1 MPLTQYVDLE
11 SKKYNDLRAI
21 AKELGLKA
29 NGTKVELIARIKGTK
44 SGQGESDVRRL
55 YKELAKRC
63 QHTLSRLNKIER
75 DIVLTLKASAYVK
88 NRLQKLGARGVRV
101 DPVSVPSYPEDL
113 IGTLERWA
121 GMTRFREY
129 RAEQVASIRLQVE
142 RVLTFFREEI
152 TRLGQVHANA
162 LQHYDQL
169 NGQLEEARRVKKI
182 EAQQG
187 CLIS

>member
-44 SGQGESDVRRL
+44 SGSDVRRL

-63 QHTLSRLNKIER
+63 RHTLSRLNKIER
-75 DIVLTLKASAYVK
+75 DIMATLKASAYVK
-88 NRLQKLGARGVRV
+88 NRLQKLGARRVPV

-121 GMTRFREY
+121 GMTQFREY
-129 RAEQVASIRLQVE
+129 HAEQVASVRLQVE
-142 RVLTFFREEI
+142 QALTFFREEI
-152 TRLGQVHANA
+152 TRLEQVHANA